1 VASGSG
7 AQVDLDGATIS
18 GGTLETSG
26 SNAMIETVS
35 GSADVLEGGTISS
48 GSTVE
53 INSGSTLTLSGTVA
67 NSGTLLANGGTL
79 NIDGVVNGGL
89 VEIEG
94 KGEVTIAQASSENVT
109 FQAKSTGELVLD
121 STSYTGQISGFG
133 ANTSQ
138 SIDLADIDFAA
149 GAKIVSYVANR
160 KKTGGVLTITAGT
173 NTVQLQLVGTYKL
186 ANFDIAS
193 DGDGGTLLTDP
204 PVVMQNPSN
213 APAVI
218 ANDTVLE
225 INTPDNGTV
234 TFAGSTGT
242 LWLNQPSTFTGTV
255 SGFKGQ
261 DVIDLPGIAFGADT
275 TLGYLPNSKGTGG
288 TLSVADG
295 ALSAKIAL
303 LGNYIAS
310 SFALA
315 SDNHGGAM
323 VVAEASQI
331 ENQSLLTNPKHA

>member
-1 VASGSG
+1 
-7 AQVDLDGATIS
+7 
-18 GGTLETSG
+18 
-26 SNAMIETVS
+26 
-35 GSADVLEGGTISS
+35 
-48 GSTVE
+48 
-53 INSGSTLTLSGTVA
+53 
-67 NSGTLLANGGTL
+67 L
-79 NIDGVVNGGL
+79 NIEGVVNGGL